1 MAIVHRNPESKVKFR
16 QDSNCWKRAVEAV
29 KPAYANKTKD
39 SIMSQKHCSWDFWR
53 IAISVLNKGKSA
65 IPSLFNGPKV
75 LFSAP
80 YKANLFVENFSKN
93 SNIVNSGIS
102 LLVFPSRTNLELV
115 SVTPKMFKK
124 VLMNLDSSMA
134 YSPDCIS
141 VVVLKNCEVGLSYI
155 LA

>member
-1 MAIVHRNPESKVKFR
+1 M
-16 QDSNCWKRAVEAV
+16 
-29 KPAYANKTKD
+29 
-39 SIMSQKHCSWDFWR
+39 
-53 IAISVLNKGKSA
+53 
-65 IPSLFNGPKV
+65 